1 MFTNKSNSLM
11 QLFTLVQKIEG
22 KIKLQKIVFILQEK
36 KIINFDLDYKFAQFG
51 PYSESLQIEIEY
63 LSRIGFL
70 KETSSA
76 DLYVYEL
83 NNDFPIKIE
92 ADYEINKNRDLI
104 LSLTQQESQL
114 LEVTSTIYYL
124 KARHYKEKE
133 SIESKIRILKP
144 NLQDRISHA
153 FQLYSTLES

>member
-70 KETSSA
+70 KETSLA
-76 DLYVYEL
+76 DSYVYEL

-104 LSLTQQESQL
+104 LSLIQQESQL

-144 NLQDRISHA
+144 NLQDKIFNA

>member
-1 MFTNKSNSLM
+1 M

-70 KETSSA
+70 KETSLA
-76 DLYVYEL
+76 DSYVYEL

-104 LSLTQQESQL
+104 LSLIQQESQL

-144 NLQDRISHA
+144 NLQDKIFNA